1 MGKMDDPWLQK
12 EVLEWK
18 EEGIIDDAQAQK
30 ILARLKLAERSSTE
44 LKPRPGSSKVTTVIS
59 ILGAVLVGMGA
70 ILFVASNWDKIPD
83 ALKMILLA
91 GTTLSTYYAG
101 WKLKYERKDRPALG
115 DALLL
120 LASIF
125 VGVTIFL
132 TAQILNVNADTHWLV
147 FLWFLSIL
155 PLGYTFNSKSILSL
169 NIFTFIL
176 WTFFFVGSDD
186 LSLSIFEIFMSYLLV
201 GVNLYGLGQLHTRYE
216 KYARFRTIY
225 QGFGLFFILLSYF
238 FFSTETLYFNILTNM
253 ESTTWQ
259 VQAFSILFAITA
271 LVFMIS
277 SLRIYKQHEEVK
289 YEFFVLL
296 MAFLGWVGTNALRL
310 FRDKL
315 TTTITEGSYYTYT
328 YREVDP
334 HIATALFVGFNLIL
348 IILSIASILIG
359 YHRSTVPFI
368 NIGMFFFVLGVLNL
382 YFTTLYGLLPRSI
395 AFIIGGL
402 VLIALSWYLEKKRQI
417 LIMEIK
423 GGETA
428 E

>member
-1 MGKMDDPWLQK
+1 MGKMDDTWLQK

-18 EEGIIDDAQAQK
+18 EEGIIDDAQVQK
-30 ILARLKLAERSSTE
+30 ILARLKLAERSSAE
-44 LKPRPGSSKVTTVIS
+44 LKPRSGSSKVTTVIS

-70 ILFVASNWDKIPD
+70 ILFVASNWGRIPD

-91 GTTLSTYYAG
+91 GTTVSTYYAG
-101 WKLKYERKDRPALG
+101 WKLKYERKDRPALS

-155 PLGYTFNSKSILSL
+155 PLGYAFNSKSILSL

-176 WTFFFVGSDD
+176 WTFFFVGSGD
-186 LSLSIFEIFMSYLLV
+186 LYLSIFEIFMSYLLV

-253 ESTTWQ
+253 EPTTWQ
-259 VQAFSILFAITA
+259 VQAFSILFAVTA
-271 LVFMIS
+271 LVFIIS

-289 YEFFVLL
+289 YEFFILL
-296 MAFLGWVGTNALRL
+296 MAFLGWAGTNALRL
-310 FRDKL
+310 FSDNL
-315 TTTITEGSYYTYT
+315 TTTITDEFYS

-334 HIATALFVGFNLIL
+334 HIATALFVAFNLIL
-348 IILSIASILIG
+348 LILAIASILIG

-402 VLIALSWYLEKKRQI
+402 VLIALSWYLEKKRQS

-423 GGETA
+423 GGETT